1 MVKTAEKR
9 RPKNKHIG
17 TTCSTNNK
25 YYKKH
30 RKENKNKIGSNG
42 LHAKSDIGVRVD
54 HLNCN
59 VNRNLV
65 ELRRK

>member
-1 MVKTAEKR
+1 MEKTAEKR

-17 TTCSTNNK
+17 MTCSTITNIT
-25 YYKKH
+25 KK

-42 LHAKSDIGVRVD
+42 LDAKSDIGVCVD